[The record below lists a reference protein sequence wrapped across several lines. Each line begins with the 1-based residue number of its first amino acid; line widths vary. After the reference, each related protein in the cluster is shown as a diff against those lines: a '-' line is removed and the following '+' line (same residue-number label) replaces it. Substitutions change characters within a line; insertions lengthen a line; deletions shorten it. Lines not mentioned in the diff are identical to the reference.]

1 MNPFKIIL
9 TITVLVLVSCNS
21 NPKKESAENGS
32 ATLSTKTDSK
42 DPIVL
47 TLDGKTRTIAEKD
60 REPEVIN
67 FDETPLRYTFRKK
80 LSDKGKARFE
90 VTFAFSDRDGL
101 SNLPKT
107 YDLIEDPTLQLMAS
121 LSFMDYER
129 KVDKSLN
136 KRLIFNKGK
145 ITLYELSRDRI
156 HFEFEGEVHEM
167 TKMENRSEVSGSVN
181 VSF

>member
-1 MNPFKIIL
+1 MNSIKILL
-9 TITVLVLVSCNS
+9 TFTVLVLVSCNS
-21 NPKKESAENGS
+21 NPKKESTENGS
-32 ATLSTKTDSK
+32 VTLSISK

-47 TLDGKTRTIAEKD
+47 TVDGNTRTIAEED
-60 REPEVIN
+60 RATDLVN
-67 FDETPLRYTFRKK
+67 FDETPLRYTFRKNR
-80 LSDKGKARFE
+80 SEKGKGFE

-107 YDLIEDPTLQLMAS
+107 YDLIENPTLQSVAS

-145 ITLYELSRDRI
+145 ITLFELSRDRI

-167 TKMENRSEVSGSVN
+167 TKMDNRSEVSGRVAVN
-181 VSF
+181 FN

>member
-1 MNPFKIIL
+1 MNPSKILL
-9 TITVLVLVSCNS
+9 TLAILVLVCCKGT
-21 NPKKESAENGS
+21 PDKQTTENGS
-32 ATLSTKTDSK
+32 VSLSTQSDSK

-47 TLDGKTRTIAEKD
+47 SLDGKTRTIAEKD
-60 REPEVIN
+60 RATDPVN
-67 FDETPLRYTFRKK
+67 FDETPLRYNFRKNR
-80 LSDKGKARFE
+80 SEKGKGFE